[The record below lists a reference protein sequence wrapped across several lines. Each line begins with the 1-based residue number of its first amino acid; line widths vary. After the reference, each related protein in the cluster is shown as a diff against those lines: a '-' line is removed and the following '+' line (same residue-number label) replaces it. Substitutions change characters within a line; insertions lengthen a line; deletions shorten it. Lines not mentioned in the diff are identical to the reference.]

1 MLYYTH
7 IQVIWLGMYLYMCNC
22 CIPGGQKSQSG
33 NQVAVNTD
41 FNYSRTLDQTIRA
54 IYKFSGIS
62 GKGSHSNTLS
72 TRIV

>member
-7 IQVIWLGMYLYMCNC
+7 IQTTGDMAWHVVYRYMYS

-33 NQVAVNTD
+33 NQVAVSTD

-54 IYKFSGIS
+54 IYKFCGIS
-62 GKGSHSNTLS
+62 GKGSHSNH
-72 TRIV
+72 